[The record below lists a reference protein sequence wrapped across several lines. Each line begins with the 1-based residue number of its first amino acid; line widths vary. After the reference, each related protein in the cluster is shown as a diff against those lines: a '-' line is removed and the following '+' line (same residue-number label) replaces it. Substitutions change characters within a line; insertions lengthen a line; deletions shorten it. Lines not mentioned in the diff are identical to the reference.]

1 MTEIPPSSFLIVTP
15 CDDGHKLCYWESI
28 RAFERAYYSGALGT
42 RHRFEVLTPPGDSLV
57 PRSRNN
63 LAALFL
69 KTDFQYQFSI
79 DSDLDFRPEDV
90 LKMADLAAAG
100 NMDMLAALYAIKQD
114 DLQWCANSIPNVGID
129 PASGIQEIAMAPG
142 GLNLT
147 HRRVFDRMIETA
159 RDWPHWLVE
168 YTEDGT
174 LRDRWAFY
182 FNGVVR
188 DPQEWPDKPRG
199 RYLSE
204 DWGFS
209 YFARKLGFRIWLDTK
224 TIFLHRGECFYPK
237 QVRRMTQDEVTRR
250 KIKQP
255 DGSETPLDP
264 AEKV

>member
-1 MTEIPPSSFLIVTP
+1 MTDIPPSSFLIFTP
-15 CDDGHKLCYWESI
+15 CDDGHKLCFWESI
-28 RAFERAYYSGALGT
+28 RAFERAYYSGALRT
-42 RHRFEVLTPPGDSLV
+42 QHRFEVLTQPGDSLV
-57 PRSRNN
+57 PRARNN
-63 LAALFL
+63 GAAQFLA
-69 KTDFQYQFSI
+69 TDFQYLVSI

-90 LKMADLAAAG
+90 LKLADLAAAG
-100 NMDMLAALYAIKQD
+100 DMDILAAFYACKQD
-114 DLQWCANSIPNVGID
+114 DLKWCANSIPNVPPD
-129 PASGIQEIAMAPG
+129 PTTGIQEIAMAPG

-147 HRRVFDRMIETA
+147 HRRVFDRMIATA
-159 RDWPHWLVE
+159 RDWPHWIVE
-168 YTEDGT
+168 YTEDETG
-174 LRDRWAFY
+174 RDMWNFY
-182 FNGVVR
+182 HNGVVK
-188 DPQEWPDKPRG
+188 DLEMWPDKPRG

-264 AEKV
+264 TEKV